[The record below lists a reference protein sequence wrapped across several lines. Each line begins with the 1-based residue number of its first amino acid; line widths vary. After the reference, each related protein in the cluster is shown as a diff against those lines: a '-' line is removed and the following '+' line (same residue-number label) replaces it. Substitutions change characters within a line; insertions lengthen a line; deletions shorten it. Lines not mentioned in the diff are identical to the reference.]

1 MKDMFKFVD
10 KKRMLLVFT
19 LSIIQSGLAYGI
31 SFCFSHYATSPL
43 TIDKLYS
50 LLVALIIIFIISVIF
65 KWLFIHFAQMFL
77 FKIEYD
83 AKNYFYKKLQT
94 LDPKNLTKYHSG
106 YIQSSIERSSQD
118 YAIIIENI
126 LYDFIPLLI
135 GLISFIYMSCKQSVF
150 LGVICT
156 SIFFIAFIVRY
167 VMQRERQTAR
177 KSMNEARSNYN
188 GTLIDFIQNIFT
200 VIKLNAEKFSNE
212 KLIEKENVFLKELQ
226 VNENKTANIH
236 VVFNTF
242 TYLIYIIV
250 IVFCLIMLKQGE
262 DALPY
267 LVFYISVIGRVADNL
282 GTCSKRIENI
292 FSFQINK
299 KQLDT
304 IIGDGD
310 DYTSTN
316 RWDEII
322 IRDGVFSYK
331 DRSKEIKIPDFSIK
345 KGNKV
350 SVMGESGQG
359 KTTILNILSGTYH
372 LKSGNL
378 IFDGKVVNNK
388 KPDIVY
394 ISQDVELFDMSIK
407 DNLTLGKNI
416 SEKKILEMFEDAGLM
431 EWYSNLDNG
440 LEEVVGEKG
449 VKLSA
454 GQRQRLNIIRGILIN
469 KDVYF
474 FDEPTSNL
482 DRESEEKI
490 VNMIDKYLRDKTYII
505 VTHRDSIKRLCN
517 KHYVFKDYTMLE
529 EITRN

>member
-10 KKRMLLVFT
+10 KKRMFLVFI
-19 LSIIQSGLAYGI
+19 LSIIQSALAYGI
-31 SFCFSHYATSPL
+31 SFCFSYYATSPL
-43 TIDKLYS
+43 TTQKLYY
-50 LLVALIIIFIISVIF
+50 LLISLIIIFVISIIF

-94 LDPKNLTKYHSG
+94 LDPRNLTKFHSG

-135 GLISFIYMSCKQSVF
+135 GLISFIYMSCKQSVI
-150 LGVICT
+150 LGLICT
-156 SIFFIAFIVRY
+156 SIFIIAFIIRY
-167 VMQRERQTAR
+167 LMQQERQKAR
-177 KSMNEARSNYN
+177 KRMNEARSSYN

-200 VIKLNAEKFSNE
+200 VIKLNAEKFSNA
-212 KLIEKENVFLKELQ
+212 KLVEKENIFLKELQ

-236 VVFNTF
+236 VVFNSF
-242 TYLIYIIV
+242 TYLVYIIV
-250 IVFCLIMLKQGE
+250 IIFCFSMLKQGK

-299 KQLDT
+299 KQLDN

-310 DYTSTN
+310 PFVSTN
-316 RWDEII
+316 KWNKITI
-322 IRDGVFSYK
+322 TNGLFSYK
-331 DRSKEIKIPDFSIK
+331 DRSKEIKIPDFK
-345 KGNKV
+345 LEKGNKI
-350 SVMGESGQG
+350 SIMGESGQG

-372 LKSGNL
+372 LKSGEML
-378 IFDGKVVNNK
+378 FDQKEYKNK
-388 KPDIVY
+388 KPDVVY

-407 DNLTLGKNI
+407 DNLTLGEKI
-416 SEKKILEMFEDAGLM
+416 STKKILEMFEDAGLM
-431 EWYSNLDNG
+431 EWYTNLENG
-440 LEEVVGEKG
+440 LDEVVGEKG
-449 VKLSA
+449 IKLSA
-454 GQRQRLNIIRGILIN
+454 GQRQRLNIIRGILID

-482 DRESEEKI
+482 DIESEEKI
-490 VNMIDKYLRDKTYII
+490 VNMIDKYLKDKTYII
-505 VTHRDSIKRLCN
+505 VTHRESIKKLCN
-517 KHYVFKDYTMLE
+517 KHYVFEDHTMRE
-529 EITRN
+529 EK

>member
-10 KKRMLLVFT
+10 KKRMFLVFA
-19 LSIIQSGLAYGI
+19 LSIIQSILAYAI
-31 SFCFSHYATSPL
+31 SFCFSYYATSPL
-43 TIDKLYS
+43 TTDKLFN
-50 LLVALIIIFIISVIF
+50 LLITLIIIFVVAIIF

-94 LDPKNLTKYHSG
+94 LDPRNLTKYHSG

-135 GLISFIYMSCKQSVF
+135 GLISFIYMSCKQSVV
-150 LGVICT
+150 LGLVCT
-156 SIFFIAFIVRY
+156 SIFLIAFVIRY
-167 VMQRERQTAR
+167 AMQRERQKAR
-177 KSMNEARSNYN
+177 KIMNEARANYN

-200 VIKLNAEKFSNE
+200 VIKLNAEKFSND
-212 KLIEKENVFLKELQ
+212 KLVEKENVFLKELQ
-226 VNENKTANIH
+226 INENKTANIH
-236 VVFNTF
+236 VVFNSF
-242 TYLIYIIV
+242 TYLVYIIV
-250 IVFCLIMLKQGE
+250 IIFCLAMLNQGE

-299 KQLDT
+299 KQLDN

-310 DYTSTN
+310 DFTSTN
-316 RWDEII
+316 RWNEIKI
-322 IRDGVFSYK
+322 TDGVFSYK
-331 DRSKEIKIPDFSIK
+331 DRSKEIKIPKFSIK
-345 KGNKV
+345 KGDKI
-350 SVMGESGQG
+350 SIMGESGQG

-378 IFDGKVVNNK
+378 IFDDKVVKNK

-394 ISQDVELFDMSIK
+394 ISQDVELFDMSIR

-431 EWYSNLDNG
+431 EWYTNLDKG
-440 LEEVVGEKG
+440 LEEIVGEKG

-454 GQRQRLNIIRGILIN
+454 GQRQRLNIIRGILID

-482 DRESEEKI
+482 DIESEDKI
-490 VNMIDKYLRDKTYII
+490 VKMIDKYLNDKTYMI
-505 VTHRDSIKRLCN
+505 VTHRDSIKKLCN
-517 KHYVFKDYTMLE
+517 KHYIFEDHTMIE
-529 EITRN
+529 EK

>member
-10 KKRMLLVFT
+10 KKRMLLVFI

-31 SFCFSHYATSPL
+31 SFCFSYYATSPL
-43 TIDKLYS
+43 TIDKLNS
-50 LLVALIIIFIISVIF
+50 LLITLIIIFVVSVIL
-65 KWLFIHFAQMFL
+65 KWFFIHFAQMFL

-94 LDPKNLTKYHSG
+94 LDPKNLTTYHSG
-106 YIQSSIERSSQD
+106 YIQSLIERSSQD

-126 LYDFIPLLI
+126 LYDFIPLII
-135 GLISFIYMSCKQSVF
+135 GLLSFIYMSCKQSII
-150 LGVICT
+150 LGIICT
-156 SIFFIAFIVRY
+156 SIFLIAFFVRIA
-167 VMQRERQTAR
+167 MQRERQKAK
-177 KSMNEARSNYN
+177 KSMNEAKSNYN

-212 KLIEKENVFLKELQ
+212 KLVEKENLFLKELQ
-226 VNENKTANIH
+226 VNENKTGYIH

-242 TYLIYIIV
+242 TYLVYIVV
-250 IVFCLIMLKQGE
+250 IIFCLGMLKEGQ

-267 LVFYISVIGRVADNL
+267 LVFYVSVIGRVADNL

-292 FSFQINK
+292 FSFQVNK
-299 KQLDT
+299 KLLDT

-310 DYTSTN
+310 EFTSSN
-316 RWDEII
+316 RWNEIKI
-322 IRDGVFSYK
+322 QNGVFSYK
-331 DRSKEIKIPDFSIK
+331 DRSKEIKVPDFSIK
-345 KGNKV
+345 KGDKI

-378 IFDGKVVNNK
+378 IFDNKIVNNK

-394 ISQDVELFDMSIK
+394 ISQDVELFDMSIR

-416 SEKKILEMFEDAGLM
+416 SDKKILEMFEDAGLT
-431 EWYSNLDNG
+431 EWYTNLDKG
-440 LEEVVGEKG
+440 LDEIVGEKG
-449 VKLSA
+449 IKLSA
-454 GQRQRLNIIRGILIN
+454 GQRQRLNIIRGILID

-482 DRESEEKI
+482 DVESEEKI
-490 VNMIDKYLRDKTYII
+490 VNRIDKYLNDKTYII
-505 VTHRDSIKRLCN
+505 VNHRNSIKKLCN
-517 KHYVFKDYTMLE
+517 KHYIFEDHTMIE
-529 EITRN
+529 EK

>member
-10 KKRMLLVFT
+10 KRKMFLVFV
-19 LSIIQSGLAYGI
+19 LSVIQSGLAYGI
-31 SFCFSHYATSPL
+31 SFCFSYYATSPL
-43 TIDKLYS
+43 TINKLHS
-50 LLVALIIIFIISVIF
+50 LLIALIIIFVISIIF

-83 AKNYFYKKLQT
+83 AKNYFYRKLQT
-94 LDPKNLTKYHSG
+94 LDPRNLVKYHSG

-135 GLISFIYMSCKQSVF
+135 GLASFIYMSCKQSIV
-150 LGVICT
+150 LGIICS
-156 SIFFIAFIVRY
+156 SIFLIAFIIRFI
-167 VMQRERQTAR
+167 MQRERQKSR
-177 KSMNEARSNYN
+177 KLMNEARAKYN

-212 KLIEKENVFLKELQ
+212 KLIEKENIFLDELQ

-242 TYLIYIIV
+242 TYLVYIVV
-250 IVFCLIMLKQGE
+250 IIFCLSMLKRGE

-299 KQLDT
+299 KQLDN

-310 DYTSTN
+310 LFTSTN
-316 RWDEII
+316 KWKEIRI
-322 IRDGVFSYK
+322 EDGLFSYK
-331 DRSKEIKIPDFSIK
+331 DRSKEIKIPSFK
-345 KGNKV
+345 MNKGDKI

-372 LKSGNL
+372 LKSGDL
-378 IFDGKVVNNK
+378 LFDNKIIKNK
-388 KPDIVY
+388 KPDVVY

-407 DNLTLGKNI
+407 DNLTLGNNI
-416 SEKKILEMFEDAGLM
+416 SNKKILEMFEDAGLM
-431 EWYSNLDNG
+431 EWYSNLENG
-440 LEEVVGEKG
+440 LDEIVGEKG

-454 GQRQRLNIIRGILIN
+454 GQRQRLNIIRGILID

-482 DRESEEKI
+482 DQESEEKI
-490 VNMIDKYLRDKTYII
+490 VAMIDKYLKDKTYII
-505 VTHRDSIKRLCN
+505 VTHRNSIKRLCN
-517 KHYVFKDYTMLE
+517 KHYVFKDHTMKE
-529 EITRN
+529 EFSKR

>member
-1 MKDMFKFVD
+1 
-10 KKRMLLVFT
+10 
-19 LSIIQSGLAYGI
+19 
-31 SFCFSHYATSPL
+31 
-43 TIDKLYS
+43 
-50 LLVALIIIFIISVIF
+50 
-65 KWLFIHFAQMFL
+65 
-77 FKIEYD
+77 
-83 AKNYFYKKLQT
+83 
-94 LDPKNLTKYHSG
+94 
-106 YIQSSIERSSQD
+106 
-118 YAIIIENI
+118 
-126 LYDFIPLLI
+126 
-135 GLISFIYMSCKQSVF
+135 
-150 LGVICT
+150 
-156 SIFFIAFIVRY
+156 
-167 VMQRERQTAR
+167 
-177 KSMNEARSNYN
+177 
-188 GTLIDFIQNIFT
+188 
-200 VIKLNAEKFSNE
+200 
-212 KLIEKENVFLKELQ
+212 
-226 VNENKTANIH
+226 
-236 VVFNTF
+236 
-242 TYLIYIIV
+242 
-250 IVFCLIMLKQGE
+250 MLKQGE

-322 IRDGVFSYK
+322 ISDGVFSYK

-345 KGNKV
+345 KGDKV

-416 SEKKILEMFEDAGLM
+416 SEKKILEMFEDAG
-431 EWYSNLDNG
+431 
-440 LEEVVGEKG
+440 
-449 VKLSA
+449 
-454 GQRQRLNIIRGILIN
+454 QRQRLNIIRGILIN

-490 VNMIDKYLRDKTYII
+490 VNMIDNYLRDKTYII

-529 EITRN
+529 EITRS

>member
-10 KKRMLLVFT
+10 KKRMFLVFA
-19 LSIIQSGLAYGI
+19 LSIIQSILAYAI
-31 SFCFSHYATSPL
+31 SFCFSYYATSPL
-43 TIDKLYS
+43 TTDKLFN
-50 LLVALIIIFIISVIF
+50 LLITLIIIFVVAIIF

-94 LDPKNLTKYHSG
+94 LDPRNLTKYHSG

-135 GLISFIYMSCKQSVF
+135 GLISFIYMSCKQSVV
-150 LGVICT
+150 LGLVCT
-156 SIFFIAFIVRY
+156 SIFLIAFIIRY
-167 VMQRERQTAR
+167 AMQRERQKAR
-177 KSMNEARSNYN
+177 KIMNEARANYN

-200 VIKLNAEKFSNE
+200 VIKLNAEKFSND
-212 KLIEKENVFLKELQ
+212 KLVEKENVFLKELQ
-226 VNENKTANIH
+226 INENKTANIH

-242 TYLIYIIV
+242 TYLVYIIV
-250 IVFCLIMLKQGE
+250 IIFCLAMLNQGE

-299 KQLDT
+299 KQLDN

-310 DYTSTN
+310 DFTSTN
-316 RWDEII
+316 RWNEIKI
-322 IRDGVFSYK
+322 TDGIFSYK
-331 DRSKEIKIPDFSIK
+331 DRSKEIKIPKFSIK
-345 KGNKV
+345 KGDKI
-350 SVMGESGQG
+350 SIMGESGQG

-372 LKSGNL
+372 LKSGDL
-378 IFDGKVVNNK
+378 IFDNKVVKNK

-394 ISQDVELFDMSIK
+394 ISQDVELFDMSIR

-431 EWYSNLDNG
+431 EWYSNLENG

-454 GQRQRLNIIRGILIN
+454 GQRQRLNIIRGILID

-482 DRESEEKI
+482 DIESEDKI
-490 VNMIDKYLRDKTYII
+490 VKMIDKYLNDKTYMI
-505 VTHRDSIKRLCN
+505 VTHRDSIKKLCN
-517 KHYVFKDYTMLE
+517 KHYIFEDHTMIE
-529 EITRN
+529 EK

>member
-10 KKRMLLVFT
+10 KKRMALVFV
-19 LSIIQSGLAYGI
+19 LSIIQSFLAYGL
-31 SFCFSHYATSPL
+31 SFCISHYATTPL
-43 TIDKLYS
+43 TIIKLHS
-50 LLVALIIIFIISVIF
+50 LLVALIIIFIVSIIF

-83 AKNYFYKKLQT
+83 AKNYFYRKLQT
-94 LDPKNLTKYHSG
+94 LDPRNLTKFHSG

-135 GLISFIYMSCKQSVF
+135 GLGSFIYMSCKQSVF
-150 LGVICT
+150 LGLLCIL
-156 SIFFIAFIVRY
+156 IFLLAFLVRY
-167 VMQRERQTAR
+167 NMQKERQKAR

-188 GTLIDFIQNIFT
+188 GTLVDFIQNIFT
-200 VIKLNAEKFSNE
+200 VIKLNAEKFSNK
-212 KLIEKENVFLKELQ
+212 KLEEKENLFLKELQ

-242 TYLIYIIV
+242 TYIVYIIV
-250 IVFCLIMLKQGE
+250 IIFCLEMLKRGE

-267 LVFYISVIGRVADNL
+267 LVFYISVIGRVADSL

-299 KQLDT
+299 KQLDN
-304 IIGDGD
+304 IIGNGE
-310 DYTSTN
+310 TFTTTN
-316 RWDEII
+316 RWNDIMII
-322 IRDGVFSYK
+322 DGAFSYK
-331 DRSKEIKIPDFSIK
+331 DRSKEIKIPKFKIE
-345 KGNKV
+345 KGNKI

-359 KTTILNILSGTYH
+359 KTTILNILSGTYN
-372 LKSGNL
+372 LKSGDFF
-378 IFDGKVVNNK
+378 IDGKVVNDK
-388 KPDIVY
+388 KPDVVY
-394 ISQDVELFDMSIK
+394 ISQDVELFDMSIR

-416 SEKKILEMFEDAGLM
+416 SEKRILDMFEDAGLM
-431 EWYSNLDNG
+431 EWYLNLDKG

-454 GQRQRLNIIRGILIN
+454 GQRQRLNIIRGILID

-482 DRESEEKI
+482 DKDSEEKI
-490 VNMIDKYLRDKTYII
+490 VTMIDKYLKDKTYIV
-505 VTHRDSIKRLCN
+505 VTHRESIKKLCN
-517 KHYVFKDYTMLE
+517 KHYIFEDHTMLE
-529 EITRN
+529 ERE